1 MRKLLHTICLLM
13 LAVASFAE
21 PAAPPDHQTS
31 PAVTPVATP
40 VAIDA
45 RLQSLKQDV
54 LKLSEQL
61 SRIEQQLLY
70 PADTHIN
77 IFVSLPAP
85 LDVQLESARLKMDGE
100 RIASHLYS
108 ESENRALQNGGVQRI
123 YTGNVTPGKHLLQ
136 FELVAQAATGGEI
149 RVGDSL
155 SFEKGERAAFIEVQ
169 IIDAGDAGIGLQFQT
184 E

>member
-13 LAVASFAE
+13 LAMPAFAE
-21 PAAPPDHQTS
+21 PVAPPVQETS
-31 PAVTPVATP
+31 PAAM
-40 VAIDA
+40 DA

-85 LDVQLESARLKMDGE
+85 LDAQLESAMLEIDGE
-100 RIASHLYS
+100 RVASHLYND
-108 ESENRALQNGGVQRI
+108 SENRALQNGGVQRI

-136 FELVAQAATGGEI
+136 FELVAHAAAGGEI
-149 RVGDSL
+149 RIGDSL
-155 SFEKGERAAFIEVQ
+155 SFEKSEHAAFIEVQ
-169 IIDAGDAGIGLQFQT
+169 IISAGDAGIGLQFQT

>member
-21 PAAPPDHQTS
+21 PAAPPAQQTS
-31 PAVTPVATP
+31 PAATP

-85 LDVQLESARLKMDGE
+85 LDVQLESVRLEMDGK
-100 RIASHLYS
+100 RVASHLYTD
-108 ESENRALQNGGVQRI
+108 SENRALQNGGVQRI

-136 FELVAQAATGGEI
+136 FELVGQAATGGEI
-149 RVGDSL
+149 RIGDSL
-155 SFEKGERAAFIEVQ
+155 SFEKGERAAFVEVQ
-169 IIDAGDAGIGLQFQT
+169 IIAAGDVGIGLQFQT

>member
-21 PAAPPDHQTS
+21 PAAPQTQQTS
-31 PAVTPVATP
+31 PAASPVAM
-40 VAIDA
+40 DA

-61 SRIEQQLLY
+61 SRIEQQLLF

-77 IFVSLPAP
+77 VFVSLPAP
-85 LDVQLESARLKMDGE
+85 LDVQLESARLEMDGE

-108 ESENRALQNGGVQRI
+108 EGENRALQNGGVQRI

-149 RVGDSL
+149 RIGDSL